1 MLIKVIDW
9 GTILKKSKS
18 HNIDAVTRLFRN
30 KLIYK
35 KRRLHFDSKVSK
47 EWVDHSVKY
56 LLEDLSP
63 GERITLYAYSSNAYR
78 EILDFVKGGSM
89 YKEFVPFK
97 ATFTNFEKW
106 KGMVKYHL
114 LDTLPELERL
124 NQELD
129 DAMNDHQIKLVEKD
143 IDSWLKEQPNSWVE
157 KVVQP
162 LVDNS
167 LFETA
172 CVFMHQVRIFDI
184 KTITEFRKQYLHFT
198 AAKWS
203 QILKQYIEDM
213 KNIFENAPKNDDDF
227 TVFRGVKKKR
237 IVARPGYMSTTL
249 SKSTAKEFTNHKTK
263 CCLLHIVVPKADNAI
278 IMLVLSQFPH
288 ENEVLVGHYIAANK
302 TRKRTSSYSLFPS
315 FW

>member
-9 GTILKKSKS
+9 ESILKKSKS
-18 HNIDAVTRLFRN
+18 RNIVAVTRLYRN
-30 KLIYK
+30 NLVYK
-35 KRRLHFDSKVSK
+35 KRRFHFDSKVSK
-47 EWVDHSVKY
+47 EWVDHNVKY

-63 GERITLYAYSSNAYR
+63 GERTTLYAYSSSAYR

-97 ATFTNFEKW
+97 ATISNIEKW
-106 KGMVKYHL
+106 KDMVRYHL
-114 LDTLPELERL
+114 LDTLPELDRL

-143 IDSWLKEQPNSWVE
+143 IDAWLKQQSNSWIE

-162 LVDNS
+162 LVNDS
-167 LFETA
+167 LFETG
-172 CVFMHQVRIFDI
+172 CVFLYQVRIFDI

-237 IVARPGYMSTTL
+237 ITARPGYMSTTL
-249 SKSTAKEFTNHKTK
+249 SKSEAKKFTDHKKK
-263 CCLLHIVVPKADNAI
+263 CCLLHIVVPKADNALV
-278 IMLVLSQFPH
+278 MLVLSQYPN

-302 TRKRTSSYSLFPS
+302 TLKRKSPYSLFPS